1 MRKLFEFKCSECD
14 HYEEKLVGGE
24 EDYPKC
30 PQDAAHGVMQ
40 KMISSSTFHFA
51 DGSGTN
57 MGRAYAFRNR
67 PLWS

>member
-1 MRKLFEFKCSECD
+1 MLEFKCMECD
-14 HYEEKLVGGE
+14 HYVEKLVGSE
-24 EDYPKC
+24 EEYPKC
-30 PQDAAHGVMQ
+30 PNDHGVMQ
-40 KMISSSTFHFA
+40 KLISSSTFHFA